1 MKSKVFLALVG
12 DDIVDAVKEVFDAEQ
27 VGVVDVD
34 KPSNR
39 VMGAVKQHAG
49 DG

>member
-1 MKSKVFLALVG
+1 MERKVFLALVS

-39 VMGAVKQHAG
+39 VMGAMEEQTG
-49 DG
+49 RG